1 MDLEIRAITPEETEG
16 FIRATSMAFGQPPSD
31 EDLAQRPSMKEIERS
46 LAAYENG
53 SMVGGAHSRSF
64 RMNVPGGEL
73 ATAGVLDV
81 TVASTHRRR
90 GILTALMLDQ
100 LKGVYERGEPL
111 AALTASESVI
121 YGRFGYGIATVH
133 ERWSVDRQYTSYAIP
148 YEPRG
153 RMEFV
158 GPEQMR
164 NTFPE
169 VYRRATAF
177 RPGAIERPADMWDR
191 IVTDYPPDRGGASAY
206 FHVAFHGDEGN
217 LEGYIGYRIKDG
229 TLNVHEL
236 ISTTDEAHAALWRFC
251 FDVDLISSTVGGQ
264 RPVDD
269 PLPWMMAE
277 PRQLKRTPYDGLWVR
292 LVDLPAALTGRTYA
306 REGRLVLEVRDESCP
321 WNDGRYV
328 LDGGP
333 EGATCRPTD
342 MKPDLALSASDLA
355 AAYLGTVSFTT
366 LSHAGRVEQVSEGAR
381 TLADAMFATDLKPW
395 CPYSF

>member
-1 MDLEIRAITPEETEG
+1 MDLEIRAITSEETEG

-31 EDLAQRPSMKEIERS
+31 EDLAKRPSMKEFDRS

-90 GILTALMLDQ
+90 GILTALMVDQ
-100 LKGVYERGEPL
+100 LKGVHDRGEPL

-133 ERWSVDRQYTSYAIP
+133 EKWSVERPYTAYAMP
-148 YEPRG
+148 YELGG
-153 RMEFV
+153 RLEFV
-158 GPEQMR
+158 EPKQMR
-164 NTFPE
+164 ATFPE
-169 VYRRATAF
+169 VYRRATAS
-177 RPGAIERPADMWDR
+177 RPGTIERPADMWDW

-206 FHVAFHGDEGN
+206 FHVAYYGTGGN
-217 LEGYIGYRIKDG
+217 LDGYVSYRING
-229 TLNVHEL
+229 TSLSVGEL

-251 FDVDLISSTVGGQ
+251 FDVDLMSATGANQ

-292 LVDLPAALTGRTYA
+292 LVDLPAAMTGRTYSS
-306 REGRLVLEVRDESCP
+306 EGRLVLEVRDEYCP

-342 MKPDLALSASDLA
+342 MKPDLALSAADLA

-366 LSHAGRVEQVSEGAR
+366 LFHAGRVEQVSEGA
-381 TLADAMFATDLKPW
+381 LALGDTMFATALKPW

>member
-31 EDLAQRPSMKEIERS
+31 EDLAKRPSMKEFDRS

-90 GILTALMLDQ
+90 GILTALMVDQ
-100 LKGVYERGEPL
+100 LKGVHDRGEPL

-133 ERWSVDRQYTSYAIP
+133 EKWSVERPYTAYAMP
-148 YEPRG
+148 YELGG
-153 RMEFV
+153 RLEFV
-158 GPEQMR
+158 EPKQMR
-164 NTFPE
+164 ATFPE
-169 VYRRATAF
+169 VYRRATAS
-177 RPGAIERPADMWDR
+177 RPGTIERPADMWDW

-206 FHVAFHGDEGN
+206 FHVAYYGTGGN
-217 LEGYIGYRIKDG
+217 LDGYVSYRING
-229 TLNVHEL
+229 TSLSVGEL

-251 FDVDLISSTVGGQ
+251 FDVDLMSATGANQ

-292 LVDLPAALTGRTYA
+292 LVDLPAAMTGRTYSS
-306 REGRLVLEVRDESCP
+306 EGRLVLEVRDEYCP

-342 MKPDLALSASDLA
+342 MKPDLALSAADLA

-366 LSHAGRVEQVSEGAR
+366 LFHAGRVEQVSEGA
-381 TLADAMFATDLKPW
+381 LALGDTMFATALKPW

>member
-31 EDLAQRPSMKEIERS
+31 EDLAKRPSMKEFDRS

-90 GILTALMLDQ
+90 GILTALMVDQ
-100 LKGVYERGEPL
+100 LKGVHDRGEPL

-133 ERWSVDRQYTSYAIP
+133 EKWSVERPYTAYAMP
-148 YEPRG
+148 YELGG
-153 RMEFV
+153 RLEFV
-158 GPEQMR
+158 EPKQMR
-164 NTFPE
+164 ATFPE
-169 VYRRATAF
+169 VYRRATAS
-177 RPGAIERPADMWDR
+177 RPGTIERPADMWDW

-206 FHVAFHGDEGN
+206 FHVAYYGTGGN
-217 LEGYIGYRIKDG
+217 LDGYVSYRING
-229 TLNVHEL
+229 TSLSVGEL

-251 FDVDLISSTVGGQ
+251 FDVDLMSATGANQ

-277 PRQLKRTPYDGLWVR
+277 TRQLKRTPYDGLWVR
-292 LVDLPAALTGRTYA
+292 LVDLPAAMTGRTYSS
-306 REGRLVLEVRDESCP
+306 EGRLVLEVRDEYCP

-342 MKPDLALSASDLA
+342 MKPDLALSAADLA

-366 LSHAGRVEQVSEGAR
+366 LFHAGRVEQVSEGA
-381 TLADAMFATDLKPW
+381 LALGDTMFATALKPW

>member
-31 EDLAQRPSMKEIERS
+31 EDLAKRPSMKEFDRS

-90 GILTALMLDQ
+90 GILTALMVDQ
-100 LKGVYERGEPL
+100 LKGVHDRGEPL

-133 ERWSVDRQYTSYAIP
+133 EKWSVERPYTAYAMP
-148 YEPRG
+148 YELGG
-153 RMEFV
+153 RLEFV
-158 GPEQMR
+158 EPKQMR
-164 NTFPE
+164 ATFPE
-169 VYRRATAF
+169 VYRRATAS
-177 RPGAIERPADMWDR
+177 RPGTIERPADMWDW

-206 FHVAFHGDEGN
+206 FHVAYYGTGGN
-217 LEGYIGYRIKDG
+217 LDGYVSYRING
-229 TLNVHEL
+229 TSLSVGEL

-251 FDVDLISSTVGGQ
+251 FDVDLMSATGANQ

-269 PLPWMMAE
+269 PLTWMMAE

-292 LVDLPAALTGRTYA
+292 LVDLPAAMTGRTYSS
-306 REGRLVLEVRDESCP
+306 EGRLVLEVRDEYCP

-342 MKPDLALSASDLA
+342 MKPDLALSAADLA

-366 LSHAGRVEQVSEGAR
+366 LSHAGRVEQVSEGA
-381 TLADAMFATDLKPW
+381 LALGDTMFATALKPW

>member
-31 EDLAQRPSMKEIERS
+31 EDMARRPSMKEIERS
-46 LAAYENG
+46 LAAYDNG

-64 RMNVPGGEL
+64 HIKVPGGEL
-73 ATAGVLDV
+73 PTAGVLDV
-81 TVASTHRRR
+81 TVAPTHRRR
-90 GILTALMLDQ
+90 GILTALMVDQ
-100 LKGVYERGEPL
+100 LKGSKERGEPL

-133 ERWSVDRQYTSYAIP
+133 ERWSVDRPYTAYATP
-148 YEPRG
+148 YEPTG
-153 RMEFV
+153 RLEFV

-164 NTFPE
+164 RTFPE

-177 RPGAIERPADMWDR
+177 RPGAIERPADVWDW

-206 FHVAFHGDEGN
+206 FHVAYYGTGGN
-217 LEGYIGYRIKDG
+217 LDGYVSYRING
-229 TLNVHEL
+229 STLSVHEL
-236 ISTTDEAHAALWRFC
+236 MSTTDEAHAALWRFC
-251 FDVDLISSTVGGQ
+251 FDVDLISSTAGGQ

-269 PLPWMMAE
+269 PLPWMMAD

-292 LVDLPAALTGRTYA
+292 LVDLPAALAGRTYA
-306 REGRLVLEVRDESCP
+306 SEGRLVLEVRDESCP

-333 EGATCRPTD
+333 EGATCRPAD
-342 MKPDLALSASDLA
+342 AKPDLALSASDLA

-366 LSHAGRVEQVSEGAR
+366 LSHAGRVEQVSEGALA
-381 TLADAMFATDLKPW
+381 LADAMFATALKPW